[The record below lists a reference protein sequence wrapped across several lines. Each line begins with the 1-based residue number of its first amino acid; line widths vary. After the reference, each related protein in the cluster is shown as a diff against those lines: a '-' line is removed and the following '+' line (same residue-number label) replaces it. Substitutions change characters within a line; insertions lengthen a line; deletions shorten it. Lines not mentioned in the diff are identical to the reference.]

1 MSESPSLGQIKNK
14 SLRER
19 ILDSL
24 REAILSG
31 ELKPGQ
37 TLVETELA
45 AQLGVSRAPLREAIH
60 ILNSEGL
67 LESVPYHGT
76 TVKKL
81 TKSDIEELYSLRSAL
96 ESFAVQRIL
105 EKGDTASIA
114 SLYPIYD
121 QLLDAAQRGSWREVN
136 VLDRHFHDQIIQLSG
151 HSLLAS
157 MWNTVEMRV
166 QQIMSLLNLRN
177 RDIVQVA
184 QNHLPIIHAMESGDV
199 EASVK
204 AIQEH
209 IATTGDLIAEGWHTD
224 GDEENAE

>member
-1 MSESPSLGQIKNK
+1 
-14 SLRER
+14 
-19 ILDSL
+19 
-24 REAILSG
+24 
-31 ELKPGQ
+31 
-37 TLVETELA
+37 
-45 AQLGVSRAPLREAIH
+45 LGVSRAPLREAIH

-224 GDEENAE
+224 GDEEDAE